1 MTGKRY
7 AGQAVKAVPVGTR
20 DFAGNM
26 KRRERRDTKEKIIPL
41 LMIDWLESMN
51 QTDLDKRS
59 DMTGMR
65 CEMSTVDQ
73 RDDEWQVWFLIG
85 AAVPNGGFYVIT
97 DKPPKNDFNPL
108 RQTHKAGTPT
118 LT

>member
-1 MTGKRY
+1 
-7 AGQAVKAVPVGTR
+7 
-20 DFAGNM
+20 
-26 KRRERRDTKEKIIPL
+26 
-41 LMIDWLESMN
+41 
-51 QTDLDKRS
+51 
-59 DMTGMR
+59 
-65 CEMSTVDQ
+65 MSTVDQ